1 MATLLSLVMALIIAA
16 QSPSVPVELR
26 VQALSVASVAMEYIQ
41 AHPDTAP
48 VFSAANVAAQERT
61 ERDARAAQ
69 NAKDLATQEAKVR
82 EIKLTE
88 LRAKI
93 KELQDKI
100 YTIDRKILAINTK
113 LAEEIAATRGKN
125 QTQRIMQADKEI
137 RALQLE
143 KGNYQTDLWYLMSQ
157 EASI

>member
-16 QSPSVPVELR
+16 QSPTVPVELR
-26 VQALSVASVAMEYIQ
+26 VQALSVASIAMQYIQ
-41 AHPDTAP
+41 THPDTAP
-48 VFSAANVAAQERT
+48 VLGAADVAAQERV
-61 ERDARAAQ
+61 ERDTRLAQ

-82 EIKLTE
+82 ETKLTE

-93 KELQDKI
+93 NNLQDKI
-100 YTIDRKILAINTK
+100 YTIDKKILAINTK